1 MIRMTPK
8 NELESLKHRVA
19 QLESENLKLRE
30 LLRKSGI
37 ACPDDL
43 NGKAAEREQPDQ
55 GALIRPVEVT
65 EDMANRFFAM
75 FWGRT
80 DVYAKRSVNQKTG
93 KSGYYPQCDHFWRYG
108 CPKRDGKKVRC
119 QDCGNRKWSALDKR
133 VILRHLIGNAED
145 GSDVVGIYPLLPDD
159 TCRLIVFDFD
169 HHEEG
174 EDEQGDS
181 SWREEVDALREI
193 CARNSVDALVERS
206 RSGNGAHVWI
216 FFQRAI
222 PATLA
227 RKFGFALLQKGAESV
242 NLKSFRYYDRLLPMQ
257 DHLPLG
263 GLGNLI
269 ALPLQGQALK
279 AGNSAFVDE
288 QWNAYPDQWKV
299 LLEKTKLSREV
310 VEQRVQE
317 WTGAAASDEERQTSE
332 KPWEV
337 TRHFHREDA
346 DGEIRM
352 VLADGIYIETG
363 NLQPRLQNR
372 IRRLAAFN
380 NPGYFKNQAMGLSNY
395 ANSRVI
401 YLGRDEA
408 GFIRIPRGLL
418 DELKR
423 RCDEAGITYTITDQ
437 RCAGRHIRAEFTG
450 ALKEAQEPAA
460 AKMLEADCG
469 ILSAATAFGKTVVC
483 TKLIAER
490 KVNTLIL
497 LQSSALVEQWEKA
510 LNGFLSIDEELPEY
524 ETPTGRRKRRKSL
537 VGKIQGSHDSST
549 GIIDIAMVGSLL
561 KKGEYHPRLKQYG
574 MVILD
579 ECHHAASDTIAGVLE
594 EVRAK
599 YVYGVTATPMRGDG
613 LEQANYMLLGPI
625 RYRYSAKDR
634 ASNQNIPHWVY
645 PRFTR
650 AVAPRLQ
657 KEKMHPNEAYALI
670 RNNEVRDELIL
681 RDIRTCIQNGRTP
694 VVLSQYRDHSQ
705 RLYEKLAGCADN
717 VFLLT
722 GENSKKEHRRILQQ
736 MSLVPPEKTMILVAT
751 GKLIGEGFDYPR
763 LDTLIMATPVAGR
776 GVVEQYA
783 GRLNRDYEGKESV
796 IVFDY
801 VDIHIPMFDNM
812 YAKRLRAYKQI
823 GYEVCSGLEGGK
835 QTARAI
841 YDIDSYSG
849 AYRQD
854 LLEARREIIIS
865 SPAISTRKVFQLI
878 SLLRERQ
885 EAGVKVVIVTCSPD
899 SYGYGDSATWM
910 ELQDHMRLAGFEL
923 NLTEEHCERFAIVDR
938 EIVWYGS
945 MNLLAKEDVD
955 DNLMRVQSK
964 EIAAE
969 LLELTFGRNG
979 PNAMQQLPPE

>member
-1 MIRMTPK
+1 MTSQ
-8 NELESLKHRVA
+8 NELEKFRDRIA
-19 QLESENLKLRE
+19 QLEAENSKLRE

-37 ACPDDL
+37 IYMEDL
-43 NGKAAEREQPDQ
+43 SQEYAAREQLNQ
-55 GALIRPVEVT
+55 GTLIRPTEVT
-65 EDMANRFFAM
+65 ADMANHFFSM

-80 DVYAKRSVNQKTG
+80 DVYTKRSVNQKTG

-119 QDCGNRKWSALDKR
+119 QDCGNRKWSALDKQ

-169 HHEEG
+169 HHEKCE
-174 EDEQGDS
+174 EKQQQGDND
-181 SWREEVDALREI
+181 WREEVDVLRKI
-193 CARNSVDALVERS
+193 CSRNGVNALVERS

-216 FFQRAI
+216 FFQKAI
-222 PATLA
+222 PSSLA
-227 RKFGFALLQKGAESV
+227 RKFGFALLRKGADSV
-242 NLKSFRYYDRLLPMQ
+242 NLKTFRYYDRLLPMQ
-257 DHLPLG
+257 ESLPPG

-279 AGNSAFVDE
+279 EGNSAFVDE
-288 QWNAYPDQWKV
+288 EWNAYPNQWKV
-299 LLEKTKLSREV
+299 LFEKTKLSREF

-317 WTGAAASDEERQTSE
+317 WTGAAVSGGEGQTDE
-332 KPWEV
+332 KPWEI

-346 DGEIRM
+346 DGEIQI
-352 VLADGIYIETG
+352 VLSDGIYIATC

-372 IRRLAAFN
+372 IRRMAAFN

-395 ANSRVI
+395 NNSRLI
-401 YLGRDEA
+401 YLGRDE
-408 GFIRIPRGLL
+408 GDFIRIPRGLL
-418 DELKR
+418 EELKR
-423 RCDEAGITYTITDQ
+423 RCEEEDIPYTITDQ
-437 RCAGRHIRAEFTG
+437 RCAGRNIRVEFTG
-450 ALKEAQEPAA
+450 TLKESQVPAV
-460 AKMLEADCG
+460 AKMLEVDCG

-483 TKLIAER
+483 TNLIAER

-497 LQSSALVEQWEKA
+497 LQSSALVEQWERA
-510 LNGFLSIDEELPEY
+510 MSGFLVIDEELPEY

-537 VGKIQGSHDSST
+537 IGRIQGSHDSST

-561 KKGEYHPRLKQYG
+561 KKGEYHPRLKEYG

-594 EVRAK
+594 EVRAR

-613 LEQANYMLLGPI
+613 LEQINYMLLGPI
-625 RYRYSAKDR
+625 RYRYSAKER
-634 ASNQNIPHWVY
+634 ADDQNIPHWVY

-650 AVAPRLQ
+650 AVAPRFQ

-670 RNNEVRDELIL
+670 RNNEARDELIL
-681 RDIRTCIQNGRTP
+681 RDVKLCIQKGRTP

-705 RLYEKLAGCADN
+705 RLYDKLTGCADS

-736 MSLVPPEKTMILVAT
+736 MILVPPEKTMILIAT

-812 YAKRLRAYKQI
+812 YAKRLKAYKQI
-823 GYEVCSGLEGGK
+823 GYEVCSGLEDGK

-841 YDIDSYSG
+841 YDIDGYSRV
-849 AYRQD
+849 YWQD
-854 LLEARREIIIS
+854 LLDARREIIIS
-865 SPAISTRKVFQLI
+865 SPAIGSKKVFQMI

-885 EAGVKVVIVTCSPD
+885 EAGVRVIIVTWAPD

-910 ELQDHMRLAGFEL
+910 ELQEHMRLAGFEM
-923 NLTEEHCERFAIVDR
+923 NLTEEHCERFAIVDQ

-945 MNLLAKEDVD
+945 MNLLAKEDVE
-955 DNLMRVQSK
+955 DNLMRVRSK
-964 EIAAE
+964 EVAAE
-969 LLELTFGRNG
+969 LMELTFGKNG
-979 PNAMQQLPPE
+979 PSAMLPLEG